1 MELDP
6 IPFADY
12 LPDLPDFG
20 PGSSNIL
27 NVIPHAKSYKQF
39 RDLSTY
45 STAIGEYCRGA
56 TWMEDTSGAFYNFAG
71 DRIKLYQLSGTSWT
85 DVSKSTAVTAYN
97 TATSEQ
103 WEMVKWG
110 NKCIATNYS
119 DNIQV
124 ITLGGANFADLAG
137 SPPKARHLGV
147 IRDFVFLG
155 DVASAPNRVQWS
167 GINNETQWAQSAALQ
182 SDSQDLQGNFGAVMA
197 IVGGDRGYI
206 FQEHAIWL
214 ATYIGSPVIWQF
226 DLIEDSRGAF
236 APKSVIK
243 VGNMIFYLS
252 DDGFY
257 RMDGG
262 ISTPIGANRI
272 DKTFFN
278 DLDSSNSSRINVA
291 ADIAN
296 KLIVWAYPGAGNSGG
311 TPNKLLVYDYVNDKW
326 TPISVQTEHLFRS
339 VSTGYT
345 LEQLTAISQSVDALP
360 ASLDSRQWSGG
371 KLNFAAFNGSHQF
384 ATFTGTAM
392 TATVETSEMDMS
404 LMLKDQSGSSDGRMT
419 HVTEIRPIVSGGTH
433 TVSVGTRNT
442 QNETVSY
449 TAASIENTSG
459 FCPVRANARYQRFRV
474 NISGGFTDAVAA
486 QPKVF
491 RSGKR

>member
-39 RDLSTY
+39 RDLSQY

-56 TWMEDTSGAFYNFAG
+56 TWMEDTSGTFYNFAG
-71 DRIKLYQLSGTSWT
+71 DRNKLYQLSGTSWT
-85 DVSKSTAVTAYN
+85 DVSKSTAVTAYS
-97 TATSEQ
+97 TASAEQ
-103 WEMVKWG
+103 WEFIKWG
-110 NKCIATNYS
+110 NKAIATNYS
-119 DNIQV
+119 DNLQV
-124 ITLGGANFADLAG
+124 ITLGSANFADLGG
-137 SPPKARHLGV
+137 SPPKARHINV
-147 IRDFVFLG
+147 VRDFIVLG
-155 DVASAPNRVQWS
+155 DIASAPNRVQWS
-167 GINNETQWAQSAALQ
+167 GINNETQWASSAPLQ

-197 IVGGDRGYI
+197 IVGGERGYI

-214 ATYIGSPVIWQF
+214 MTYIGSPVIFQF

-236 APKSVIK
+236 ASKSVIK
-243 VGNMIFYLS
+243 VGSMIFYLS

-257 RMDGG
+257 KMEGG
-262 ISTPIGANRI
+262 NSTPIGANRI

-278 DLDSSNSSRINVA
+278 DLDSSNSYRITCT
-291 ADIAN
+291 ADISN
-296 KLIVWAYPGAGNSGG
+296 KLIVWAYPGSGNSGG
-311 TPNKLLVYDYVNDKW
+311 TPNKLLIYDYINDKW
-326 TPISVQTEHLFRS
+326 TPAQIATEQLFRS

-345 LEQLTAISQSVDALP
+345 LEQLTAVSQSLDTLP
-360 ASLDSRQWSGG
+360 ASLDSRQWAGG
-371 KLNFAAFNGSHQF
+371 KLSFAAFNSSHQY
-384 ATFTGTAM
+384 ATFTGTAL
-392 TATVETSEMDMS
+392 TATVETSETDLS
-404 LMLKDQSGSSDGRMT
+404 LFIKDKSGSSDGRMM
-419 HVTEIRPIVSGGTH
+419 HVTEVRPIIAGGTH

-449 TAASIENTSG
+449 SAASSENTSG
-459 FCPVRANARYQRFRV
+459 FYPIRTNSRYQRFKV
-474 NISGGFTDAVAA
+474 DISGGFTDAVAA
-486 QPKVF
+486 QPRVF